1 MRICYLLTFV
11 FFLAGMALGGDPAA
25 AQTTVVVVGGPNDTS
40 ATEGRQAY
48 SRNMLYAE
56 VGGAAGLYSINYERW
71 LDDRWSVRVGGTWHR
86 LGLVGEPV
94 EMMGPVF
101 GASRRLLSW
110 GVLHV
115 ETGAAMH
122 PILAKGTYDCFLR
135 CSTEEAEAREGEPF
149 TKVLLLASPS
159 VGMRLQRARGGPV
172 LRYSQMALLGVNPGD
187 GSTVAVGWGG
197 VSLGWSF

>member
-1 MRICYLLTFV
+1 MRTYYLLTLT
-11 FFLAGMALGGDPAA
+11 FFLTGVALCGAPAA
-25 AQTTVVVVGGPNDTS
+25 AQTTVVAGGPNDAAPDER
-40 ATEGRQAY
+40 ATY
-48 SRNMLYAE
+48 DRNMLYAE

-71 LDDRWSVRVGGTWHR
+71 LNDRWSVRVGGTWHR

-110 GVLHV
+110 GVMHV
-115 ETGAAMH
+115 ESGAAMH

-172 LRYSQMALLGVNPGD
+172 FRYSQMALLGVNPGD
-187 GSTVAVGWGG
+187 GSTVAAAWGG